1 MSKKIEKYIEK
12 VFTRHHCG
20 RDACWDKYYIL
31 FSDGE
36 EVELSTLL
44 GKIMEENLNWNKGGS
59 FRYRF
64 TYSHLP
70 FLFELTPQYRYKGE
84 SLELDAE
91 LKYKLCRDPWSS
103 WWQLNGE
110 KNLTTSTQ
118 VGETLLLMQQIAS
131 CCGGKIIFTKEVWG

>member
-1 MSKKIEKYIEK
+1 LWK
-12 VFTRHHCG
+12 THAG
-20 RDACWDKYYIL
+20 DKYYIL

-70 FLFELTPQYRYKGE
+70 FLFELPRNI
-84 SLELDAE
+84 DI
-91 LKYKLCRDPWSS
+91 R
-103 WWQLNGE
+103 
-110 KNLTTSTQ
+110 
-118 VGETLLLMQQIAS
+118 
-131 CCGGKIIFTKEVWG
+131 GKV

>member
-59 FRYRF
+59 FRY
-64 TYSHLP
+64 
-70 FLFELTPQYRYKGE
+70 
-84 SLELDAE
+84 
-91 LKYKLCRDPWSS
+91 
-103 WWQLNGE
+103 
-110 KNLTTSTQ
+110 
-118 VGETLLLMQQIAS
+118 
-131 CCGGKIIFTKEVWG
+131 